1 MTEHIITLSTTEPN
15 NYVGL
20 LKMRQGDIASQSIQT
35 IITANGQLFNFD
47 HLAVFFNAVLPN
59 GNVVRDKV
67 TEVDYVNSKLNYI
80 VADSFLQEVA
90 QVTAWFSFE
99 NDEKIIDST
108 KNFQYSVIGGWKE
121 CIPQGNYIYELSE
134 IQREIEEI
142 IGNKDFSSLINKID
156 LLKTDFDYLD
166 DTKASKVEMDTKASK
181 QDLASAI
188 TSQDDKIANIVNGTP
203 KGVYASLAALKS
215 AFPNGTAG
223 IYVTS
228 DNGHWYYW
236 NNGWIDGGIYQ
247 ATAIQDDSLS
257 YKKLKAG
264 GRKGSIAANKLVI
277 DFKNKKISVTSDAFV
292 LDGITNFKIVSG
304 AEFTI
309 ARNNGYLVYNKVSKV
324 LDLVDIGGAFNSSLD
339 ENIYLGVAWVGE
351 MVSVDNPLIT
361 NVLHTNGKTEV
372 YKNNILK
379 EPYETGVLINDFKFL
394 NVFQVDYTNKVLK
407 LKKEDD
413 ALPWYVQSEKSPV
426 RYPIQQTEVK
436 ILTDET
442 PQVLYYDYNDS
453 TLKFIG
459 HSQYLNV
466 SDNTIYLGRIAY
478 NLQKH
483 YLNILTNN
491 GSLDNLIKGYEGF
504 SYDGSVVNAYNRLKP
519 IIDFENKV
527 ITFPRLG
534 TDNGWNWIIYKQ
546 NNYAS
551 FQLVDS
557 FKNEKGD
564 VVVPILDTA
573 FQFLVLDQEKLEI
586 KCISNT
592 DAVAGNYNYIKLG
605 VIMPYSKTSFLN
617 FELDNTELFNIIDGN
632 GGNHSEDFE
641 KNNIIIFGDSLS
653 TFKDAPENTSN
664 YPAFYPNGDVDD
676 ISKTWWK
683 PIFDKYG
690 NQCFNAAFSG
700 GCLTNVIS
708 DRKTGIEILDETTLS
723 TSPNI
728 LLFEYGTNDYGR
740 GVSSSSFNADLET
753 FVSKAREKWP
763 AVIIYVLSYPFNERM
778 YKDLNLN
785 QETVEDWTNAVISKA
800 KTLDC
805 KTVNI
810 THVGN
815 SESNWNLFN
824 IGDGIHFNV
833 KGAKLIKNNVIQQ
846 VAEFN

>member
-1 MTEHIITLSTTEPN
+1 MTKHFITLSTTEPN

-20 LKMRQGDIASQSIQT
+20 LKMRQGDINTQT
-35 IITANGQLFNFD
+35 IQATITANGQLFNFD

-59 GNVVRDKV
+59 GNVIRDKV
-67 TEVDYVNSKLNYI
+67 TEVDYINSKLNYV
-80 VADSFLQEVA
+80 VANSFLQEVA

-99 NDEKIIDST
+99 NGDKIIDST

-166 DTKASKVEMDTKASK
+166 DTKASK

-203 KGVYASLAALKS
+203 KGVYASLDALKS

-247 ATAIQDDSLS
+247 STAIQDDSLS

-264 GRKGSIAANKLVI
+264 GRKGCIGANKLVI

-292 LDGITNFKIVSG
+292 LDGITYFKIVSG

-339 ENIYLGVAWVGE
+339 ENIYLGVVWVGE

-379 EPYETGVLINDFKFL
+379 EPYETGVLINDFDFV

-407 LKKEDD
+407 LKQEN
-413 ALPWYVQSEKSPV
+413 ATLPWYVQSDKSPV
-426 RYPIQQTEVK
+426 RYPISQTEVK
-436 ILTDET
+436 VLTTGT
-442 PQVLYYDYNDS
+442 PQVLYYDYNDA
-453 TLKFIG
+453 TLKFAG
-459 HSQYLNV
+459 HKDYLDI
-466 SDNTIYLGRIAY
+466 SDNTIYLGRIAF
-478 NLQKH
+478 NLKKH

-491 GSLDNLIKGYEGF
+491 GSLDNLIKGYEAF
-504 SYDGSVVNAYNRLKP
+504 SYDGIVVNAYNRIKP
-519 IIDFENKV
+519 IIDFDNKL

-534 TDNGWNWIIYKQ
+534 TDNGWNWIIYRQ

-551 FQLVDS
+551 FQLVNS

-564 VVVPILDTA
+564 VVVPLLDTA
-573 FQFLVLDQEKLEI
+573 FQFLVLDQENLKI
-586 KCISNT
+586 KCISNL

-605 VIMPYSKTSFLN
+605 VIMLYSKTSFLN
-617 FELDNTELFNIIDGN
+617 FELDNTELFNIIDD
-632 GGNHSEDFE
+632 SESNQSKNFE

-653 TFKDAPENTSN
+653 TFTNAPENTSN
-664 YPAFYPNGDVDD
+664 YPALYPKGDVTD
-676 ISKTWWK
+676 INKTWWK

-690 NQCFNAAFSG
+690 NRCFNAAFSG
-700 GCLTNVIS
+700 GCLTNVIA
-708 DRKTGIEILDETTLS
+708 DRKTGLQILDETTLS
-723 TSPNI
+723 VSPDI

-740 GVSSSSFNADLET
+740 GVSSSTFNTDLET
-753 FVSKAREKWP
+753 FVSKARKKWP

-815 SESNWNLFN
+815 SKSNWNLFN